1 MKNLESP
8 QILSDLYRDLRDRR
22 LLPLVVVLI
31 VGIVVVPIALS
42 KSPEPAA
49 PAAAPASVATKSN
62 VPAEQVVLADP
73 GLRDYKKRL
82 SGDSPKD
89 PFIQQFSSGGDATSS
104 SAATGASGSTGAAGT
119 GTETSTSTETSSG
132 STTPSSSGG
141 GTSSGNIKTTT
152 GDKYFYYR
160 VKVRAGQ
167 LDGTPLKVYDS
178 VGTLVNLPSNKIPAT
193 SFLGVTKD
201 SAFNAKTAVFLVSSA
216 VSSVDGEGHCTFAGT
231 ACQLLELKPG
241 QHEDFVWVDGL
252 TYRLELVKFD
262 LVARNG
268 LPGSGKGNSGRN
280 GGGDKGDGGGN
291 SGGDGSAQRFTN
303 SYFSF

>member
-42 KSPEPAA
+42 KSPAPAA
-49 PAAAPASVATKSN
+49 PAAAVPASVATKSN
-62 VPAEQVVLADP
+62 VPAQQVVLADP

-104 SAATGASGSTGAAGT
+104 SGTTDASGSTAAAGT
-119 GTETSTSTETSSG
+119 GATTGSGTSSG
-132 STTPSSSGG
+132 STTPPATGG
-141 GTSSGNIKTTT
+141 GTSTGTTTTTT
-152 GDKYFYYR
+152 GSKYYSYR
-160 VKVRAGQ
+160 VKVRAGR
-167 LDGTPLKVYDS
+167 LDGTPLKVHDN
-178 VGTLVNLPSNKIPAT
+178 VGVFANLPSNKVPAA
-193 SFLGVTKD
+193 SFIGVTKD
-201 SAFNAKTAVFLVSSA
+201 SGFNAKTAVFLVSSA
-216 VSSVDGEGHCTFAGT
+216 VSSVEGDGHCTYAGT

-241 QHEDFVWVDGL
+241 QHEDLVWVDGL
-252 TYRLELVKFD
+252 TYRLELVKFN
-262 LVARNG
+262 LITRNN
-268 LPGSGKGNSGRN
+268 LPAVENGKSGKSGKN
-280 GGGDKGDGGGN
+280 G
-291 SGGDGSAQRFTN
+291 SSAGRESTAEKLTG